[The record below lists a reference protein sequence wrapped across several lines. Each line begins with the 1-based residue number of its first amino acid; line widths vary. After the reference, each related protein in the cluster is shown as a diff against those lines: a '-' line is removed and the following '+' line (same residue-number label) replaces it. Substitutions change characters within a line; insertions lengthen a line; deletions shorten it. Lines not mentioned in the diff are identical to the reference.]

1 MRLAMLK
8 SCKNFKTIESVSK
21 MEITDATLADLPEIL
36 RIEQLGFTAEE
47 AGTAEQY
54 QDRLARL
61 AGTFLVAK
69 EKHKLVGFVVGA
81 ATQEPYVA
89 DWMFEHTP
97 TSLPT
102 GGHQLIYT
110 IAIDPAYRGHGL
122 GSRLLVALQERA
134 QNAHRETL
142 SLTSL
147 ERNVPFY
154 LKNGFENHGV
164 ANSTHAG
171 EVWFNLV
178 KPLY

>member
-1 MRLAMLK
+1 
-8 SCKNFKTIESVSK
+8 

-97 TSLPT
+97 TNLPT

-110 IAIDPAYRGHGL
+110 IGIDPAYRGHGL
-122 GSRLLVALQERA
+122 GSRLKVG
-134 QNAHRETL
+134 
-142 SLTSL
+142 
-147 ERNVPFY
+147 Y
-154 LKNGFENHGV
+154 
-164 ANSTHAG
+164 
-171 EVWFNLV
+171 
-178 KPLY
+178 